1 MGIQWKPHSPN
12 GIWLSLS
19 VPFSTLSLSAW
30 MLSSSC
36 MPSASLPSASLP
48 SASPVRLLSSAAS
61 FRLSSSAGSF
71 CPALLFS
78 LCQHQFPCYIHGF
91 FVLRSRYYMN
101 RSCKGDDLLFLR
113 INGIGVI
120 PFCYINGFR
129 THGL

>member
-71 CPALLFS
+71 CPALLLPVLFPLFPLWALFPES
-78 LCQHQFPCYIHGF
+78 LPA
-91 FVLRSRYYMN
+91 VLPAS
-101 RSCKGDDLLFLR
+101 
-113 INGIGVI
+113 GVL
-120 PFCYINGFR
+120 P
-129 THGL
+129 